1 VRDYLTSEEYL
12 ALTNELKEL
21 VERKREPVTTR
32 DFAFG
37 YAYDGHMSGEPF
49 LRIYAEYLMK
59 YPKANVKDLH
69 ALCLG
74 YGTAGSVID
83 ELEKQDDDLEL
94 KKDDKKTYH

>member
-1 VRDYLTSEEYL
+1 
-12 ALTNELKEL
+12 
-21 VERKREPVTTR
+21 
-32 DFAFG
+32 
-37 YAYDGHMSGEPF
+37 
-49 LRIYAEYLMK
+49 MK